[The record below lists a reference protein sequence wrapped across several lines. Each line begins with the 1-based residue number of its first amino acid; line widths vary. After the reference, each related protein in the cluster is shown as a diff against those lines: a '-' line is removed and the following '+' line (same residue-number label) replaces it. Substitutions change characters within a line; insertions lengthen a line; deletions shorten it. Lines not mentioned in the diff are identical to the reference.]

1 MTQEERLDRLL
12 AAFKE
17 DSVTYRD
24 LEVGEDAEEKRVA
37 LRSLMNIRMP
47 KPLPMEVLTL
57 QDEYLKERNGAR
69 GVVTVADIPTIG
81 EQGSAHPFADKLSIW
96 QGDITRLAADAIVN
110 AANAGMLGCFRPMH
124 ACIDNAIH
132 TFAGVQL
139 RAACACIMDEQG
151 HEEPTGQAKIT
162 DAYNLPAQR
171 ILHTVGPIA
180 NGTPSQLHRTQLA
193 SCYERCLNMAA
204 EEGLHSVAFC
214 CISTGV
220 FGFPQHEA
228 AQIAVNTVRA
238 WLDATGLDIA
248 VVFNVFGDTDKH
260 IYQPLLGL

>member
-1 MTQEERLDRLL
+1 MERQRKVELLEELVQALRAERGEDGPATHDANELWTAFRALVNTRPPWPASDEFL
-12 AAFKE
+12 AA
-17 DSVTYRD
+17 
-24 LEVGEDAEEKRVA
+24 
-37 LRSLMNIRMP
+37 
-47 KPLPMEVLTL
+47 
-57 QDEYLKERNGAR
+57 QDELLQGMIAEAGVHGIDEATCAPIDAR
-69 GVVTVADIPTIG
+69 
-81 EQGSAHPFADKLSIW
+81 LRLW
-96 QGDITRLAADAIVN
+96 QGDITTLAVDAIVN
-110 AANAGMLGCFRPMH
+110 AANAQLLGCWIPGH
-124 ACIDNAIH
+124 HCIDNAIH

-204 EEGLHSVAFC
+204 KEGLRSVAFC

-238 WLDATGLDIA
+238 WLDATGLDMA